1 MSQTHKQNKL
11 TIEWDLFKENDEKTL
26 TGVTSDVWPHWSNS
40 ASHIQSFF
48 VLHKAD
54 DKLYRVTKLKM
65 FQYNAITYCLWE
77 LDTVTVEYEKNKND
91 NRS

>member
-1 MSQTHKQNKL
+1 
-11 TIEWDLFKENDEKTL
+11 
-26 TGVTSDVWPHWSNS
+26 
-40 ASHIQSFF
+40 
-48 VLHKAD
+48 
-54 DKLYRVTKLKM
+54 M